1 MLSFYYTSLQIDC
14 LKLLYKLLV
23 VGILILHYSQ
33 ISIIMQEVNTHQHR
47 YHTEHCTS
55 LGGGGAREREKGGE
69 GEEKEGR
76 EREKVLKTMKMML
89 FFAAIVVLS

>member
-1 MLSFYYTSLQIDC
+1 MHHLHFGTHMSL
-14 LKLLYKLLV
+14 K
-23 VGILILHYSQ
+23 GA
-33 ISIIMQEVNTHQHR
+33 
-47 YHTEHCTS
+47 
-55 LGGGGAREREKGGE
+55 GAREREKGG